1 MLDLQVVAYRGL
13 VYKIQ
18 NKKSM
23 RAKMIG
29 LLKSAIKSVMKMTNE
44 ENRAEYTEIYN
55 DFFKLINQWETDSS
69 PIDYVK
75 LYSIFGDESDVMYD
89 PDAEDQ

>member
-69 PIDYVK
+69 PIDYFK